1 MKLVMVK
8 SLAGHDK
15 GEIYISLGCDG
26 ERYVLVNG
34 ENRTMDKPKIKNRK
48 HVQPIYHFNEEV
60 ETIAEHTDKWTD
72 DNVKIIIRRYL
83 DCQRQ
88 M

>member
-1 MKLVMVK
+1 MELVMAK
-8 SLAGHDK
+8 SLAGHDRD
-15 GEIYISLGCDG
+15 EIYISLGCDG

-34 ENRTMDKPKIKNRK
+34 RNRTMERPKAKNKK
-48 HVQPIYHFNEEV
+48 HVQPIYHFPGEV
-60 ETIAEHTDKWTD
+60 REMAEQTEKWTD
-72 DNVKIIIRRYL
+72 DNVRNIIRRYL